1 MKEGKR
7 PFSILR
13 RSAGEVKRYRIY
25 RRIIP
30 RLAGLLLLLLV
41 IVYII
46 SLLVAQRGSFTV
58 SIRDYND
65 KRYALALSENES
77 LAEEI
82 TQEAFFKALKNIG
95 SFRGECKLSVW
106 LCQIAK
112 NCFYTAAR
120 RRNRQADA
128 PLERIPDP
136 GDMEQKLLDRETAM
150 ELHRLLH
157 QLDEPYK
164 EVFWMRTFGELSF
177 AEIGRF
183 WGKSDSW
190 ARVTYHRAKLKI
202 REGMQ

>member
-1 MKEGKR
+1 MTE
-7 PFSILR
+7 F
-13 RSAGEVKRYRIY
+13 EQIY
-25 RRIIP
+25 R
-30 RLAGLLLLLLV
+30 AYFQD
-41 IVYII
+41 VYRYLR
-46 SLLVAQRGSFTV
+46 SLT
-58 SIRDYND
+58 RDD
-65 KRYALALSENES
+65 S
-77 LAEEI
+77 LAEEL
-82 TQEAFFKALKNIG
+82 TSQTFFKALEALD
-95 SFRGECKLSVW
+95 SFRGGCDLRVW

-128 PLERIPDP
+128 PLEMIPDP

-157 QLDEPYK
+157 QLAEPYK

-190 ARVTYHRAKLKI
+190 ARVTYHRAKLKS